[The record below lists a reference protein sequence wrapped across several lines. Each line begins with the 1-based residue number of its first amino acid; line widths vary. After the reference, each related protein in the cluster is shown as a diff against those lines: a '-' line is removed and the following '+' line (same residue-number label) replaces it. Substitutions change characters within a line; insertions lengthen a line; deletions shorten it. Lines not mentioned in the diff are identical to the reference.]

1 MKQFI
6 HTFQAES
13 LKLKYSGIPRTAYI
27 LALIMPLIGIGI
39 SIFRFFDP
47 DAPPTTPVYLFYQI
61 YDNLIKGFIY
71 VFYPIIVIVT
81 ASRIAQLEHR
91 NNTWQLMETQPIKRT
106 YLFNAKF
113 LKAYQICFYSI
124 LFFFTGFLINLVIV
138 HLLNPENEFLIVKIH
153 WLFLV
158 QQIIKI
164 TLCTGL
170 LLALIYALSVRFSNI
185 FLSVIVGI
193 GALLSAPI
201 LTSLNLLPKWHP
213 TFLLAKIVDKP
224 SDLGNWLTFNE
235 YLSIVGMFVIL
246 WITTFW
252 YVYKNKKWY
261 VTDRSKVVF
270 YQILPILILGFTFV
284 WILQPDKMLPSNQT
298 VIKGNVPENIDIKE
312 IYLLDGMI
320 NDTLQTIKIT
330 DKTFYHPIKEKIT
343 LKTYRLAWT
352 DHTGNSQE
360 KVLFSENDIVEVQFR
375 DVSKNQPF
383 KILGTRLAENN
394 LAFSLSEYY
403 RLSEY
408 YVNRSNPSDAK
419 YFMKILRDDYK
430 KDQRIIR
437 SFHTADNYIIRDD
450 YAEIIKKENAFKYAL
465 LWDQYKER
473 VLRFTSDFEYKDQ
486 TIEDILD
493 IELNTDNEQLAK
505 AERPNYYKYMIH
517 TFIQND
523 TLDDDRNSK
532 LFRAV
537 SSLTNKELRSQFAK
551 VILNAESPK
560 ATKEELNFYEVNYLP
575 MIQEDRTKTYFM
587 TMLQDL
593 KNLTIGNEALSFE
606 AITPENEFK
615 TLSDFKGKYVILD
628 FWASWCAP
636 CLAQAVDFEKHAM
649 AYNKR
654 GDVAFVSLSIDKQ
667 ESDWRKK
674 VKLNDKHVIQL
685 YAKNIR
691 ELNQFYRIESIP
703 RFIVIDPEG
712 KILNN
717 SFPFP
722 SEGNFTQLLDKLL
735 PEQ

>member
-1 MKQFI
+1 NYSTNTSHSI
-6 HTFQAES
+6 H
-13 LKLKYSGIPRTAYI
+13 I
-27 LALIMPLIGIGI
+27 AL
-39 SIFRFFDP
+39 
-47 DAPPTTPVYLFYQI
+47 
-61 YDNLIKGFIY
+61 
-71 VFYPIIVIVT
+71 
-81 ASRIAQLEHR
+81 
-91 NNTWQLMETQPIKRT
+91 
-106 YLFNAKF
+106 
-113 LKAYQICFYSI
+113 
-124 LFFFTGFLINLVIV
+124 
-138 HLLNPENEFLIVKIH
+138 
-153 WLFLV
+153 
-158 QQIIKI
+158 
-164 TLCTGL
+164 
-170 LLALIYALSVRFSNI
+170 
-185 FLSVIVGI
+185 
-193 GALLSAPI
+193 
-201 LTSLNLLPKWHP
+201 
-213 TFLLAKIVDKP
+213 
-224 SDLGNWLTFNE
+224 
-235 YLSIVGMFVIL
+235 
-246 WITTFW
+246 
-252 YVYKNKKWY
+252 
-261 VTDRSKVVF
+261 
-270 YQILPILILGFTFV
+270 
-284 WILQPDKMLPSNQT
+284 
-298 VIKGNVPENIDIKE
+298 
-312 IYLLDGMI
+312 
-320 NDTLQTIKIT
+320 TI
-330 DKTFYHPIKEKIT
+330 
-343 LKTYRLAWT
+343 
-352 DHTGNSQE
+352 
-360 KVLFSENDIVEVQFR
+360 
-375 DVSKNQPF
+375 
-383 KILGTRLAENN
+383 
-394 LAFSLSEYY
+394 
-403 RLSEY
+403 
-408 YVNRSNPSDAK
+408 
-419 YFMKILRDDYK
+419 
-430 KDQRIIR
+430 
-437 SFHTADNYIIRDD
+437 
-450 YAEIIKKENAFKYAL
+450 
-465 LWDQYKER
+465 
-473 VLRFTSDFEYKDQ
+473 
-486 TIEDILD
+486 
-493 IELNTDNEQLAK
+493 
-505 AERPNYYKYMIH
+505 YKYMIH

-685 YAKNIR
+685 YAKNIQ